1 MFMKYAGTLLFA
13 ASLASALPITVYFDF
28 RGSGGSGTIGNS
40 ISFQGYSDSN
50 FTTPVALTV
59 TVRAYGTGD
68 SSTGTNGSTLTAAAL
83 GQWGSGLG
91 VCDGIEQ
98 GAKSGKPA
106 TRSCSDPHHR
116 IDNYLSNNFVSFE
129 FSSPV
134 QSPVFV
140 NLDYAGDTDVSYW
153 WGSSLPGTILGMN
166 PSTQVGRIDE
176 NNIGT
181 SYNDLNGATGASTGL
196 LIGASVSNTDGYTDK
211 FKFEKMKLKWEEPSN
226 DEVPEPATLSL
237 MGAALVG
244 LGLIRRSRNK

>member
-1 MFMKYAGTLLFA
+1 MFMIYAGALLFA
-13 ASLASALPITVYFDF
+13 ATLASATPINVYFDF

-40 ISFQGYSDSN
+40 ISFQGYSDSA
-50 FTTPVALTV
+50 FTLPVALTV

-68 SSTGTNGSTLTAAAL
+68 SSTGANSSTLKAAAL

-98 GAKSGKPA
+98 GTVSGKPA
-106 TRSCSDPHHR
+106 TRPCTDPHHR
-116 IDNYLSNNFVSFE
+116 IDNSNSLNFVSFE

-134 QSPVFV
+134 LAPVFI
-140 NLDYAGDTDVSYW
+140 NFDYAGDTDVSYW
-153 WGSSLPGTILGMN
+153 WGSSVPGTILGMN
-166 PSTQVGRIDE
+166 PSTQSGRIDE

-181 SYNDLNGATGASTGL
+181 SYNDLNGASGASTML
-196 LIGASVSNTDGYTDK
+196 LIGAKVGDTDDK
-211 FKFEKMKLKWEEPSN
+211 FKFEKMKLKWEEPPS

-244 LGLIRRSRNK
+244 LGLIRRSRKA